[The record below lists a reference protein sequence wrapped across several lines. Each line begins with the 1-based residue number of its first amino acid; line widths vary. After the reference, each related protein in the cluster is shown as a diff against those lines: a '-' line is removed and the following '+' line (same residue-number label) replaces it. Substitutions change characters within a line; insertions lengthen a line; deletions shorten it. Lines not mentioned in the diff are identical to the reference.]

1 MVKERRLAG
10 GRLSMAPVLGRLVRV
25 PVPLSLPATAVGL
38 AHVAPQPAVL
48 HARRRLVRVAARRR
62 VWTSLGELSVRTADF
77 EIEGGGCVCAMDE
90 LTGLGAAELA
100 RRIRAEDTS
109 PLEVVDAHIARINEV
124 EPHVNSLVT
133 ATFGRARSTAQR
145 LTDAGVPADP
155 PPLHGVPVTVKDAI
169 PVVGIRF
176 TAGSDAL
183 REHVADRDAEAVRR
197 MKAAGAIVLG
207 KSSCSEMSGSMRDEQ
222 PHCRSDAESV
232 EPRPV
237 RWRQFGWRGGHHC
250 RWWFATRAGIRHRR
264 QHPCSGRILW
274 RRRPEADF
282 GAHLD
287 RRACAKGGDGRGRLE
302 HGRPDGAPGRGPSPR
317 ARRPVE
323 VAAARRSGDLSEG
336 PACTRTSVRRWASG
350 PSRGR
355 RRRDGCRRHT
365 QRCRNVGTTARY
377 ASPVED
383 TVRGDRNPASPLAA
397 ELP

>member
-25 PVPLSLPATAVGL
+25 PVPLSLPAAAVGL

-155 PPLHGVPVTVKDAI
+155 P
-169 PVVGIRF
+169 
-176 TAGSDAL
+176 
-183 REHVADRDAEAVRR
+183 
-197 MKAAGAIVLG
+197 
-207 KSSCSEMSGSMRDEQ
+207 Q
-222 PHCRSDAESV
+222 
-232 EPRPV
+232 
-237 RWRQFGWRGGHHC
+237 WRGYGSRQARTLC
-250 RWWFATRAGIRHRR
+250 ASTSRIVTRKR
-264 QHPCSGRILW
+264 
-274 RRRPEADF
+274 F
-282 GAHLD
+282 G
-287 RRACAKGGDGRGRLE
+287 E
-302 HGRPDGAPGRGPSPR
+302 
-317 ARRPVE
+317 
-323 VAAARRSGDLSEG
+323 
-336 PACTRTSVRRWASG
+336 
-350 PSRGR
+350 
-355 RRRDGCRRHT
+355 
-365 QRCRNVGTTARY
+365 
-377 ASPVED
+377 
-383 TVRGDRNPASPLAA
+383 
-397 ELP
+397 